1 MSDLIL
7 PNDPSH
13 LMQEYEHRL
22 GASDQAKLDAALKY
36 GWRLTPA
43 TMAVKLTNG
52 WWIPAKHLL
61 YISTIVATEIAKGE
75 ARIILSMPFRH
86 GKSEF
91 LSVNTPVW
99 FLEKW
104 PEKYVMSLTYGKELV
119 TDFSTRVRDTF
130 LNEDL
135 HHLLRT
141 RLNAKKTRAERF
153 LTTKG
158 GGLTAAGIGGPIIGR
173 GADLMLID
181 DYVKNAEEAMSEA
194 HHTKIWEWFRG
205 VAYTR
210 LEPGASLVVLATR
223 WGQNDLIGRLISEMP
238 EENWV
243 VINLPMHAMVN
254 DPLGRELGEVL
265 WPERYNEEACIR
277 IKRALGNFWYQS
289 QCQGDPPASMS
300 GADIG
305 EQIKLIDPKDIPHYR
320 ELKTFRAWDL
330 AASEGSGDFTVG
342 LKMSRQR
349 DTGKIFI
356 TDLVRGQHSPGKNK
370 QITLETAAADGHG
383 VKIWMEMEP
392 GSAGKTVITDY
403 KQLLQGYVFDG
414 DKATGPAEV
423 RASPL
428 IAAIESGK
436 VYMVKEDWNAAL
448 RHEFN
453 AFPGGDH
460 DDIVIAASL
469 AYNKLVHGVSGAVVW
484 GRDAFPQNESNVI
497 PLAKARARAL
507 ARRPVT
513 DQEIHDT
520 PTRRLTW

>member
-1 MSDLIL
+1 MSEIISPGDTEF
-7 PNDPSH
+7 
-13 LMQEYEHRL
+13 MQAHERHL

-43 TMAVKLTNG
+43 TMAVKLTDG

-91 LSVNTPVW
+91 LSVNTPIW

-141 RLNAKKTRAERF
+141 RLNSKKTRAERF

-238 EENWV
+238 EENWT
-243 VINLPMHAMVN
+243 VINLPMHAVVN
-254 DPLGRELGEVL
+254 DPLGREPGEVL
-265 WPERYNEEACIR
+265 WPDRYNEEACNR
-277 IKRALGNFWYQS
+277 IKRALGHFWYEA

-305 EQIKLIDPKDIPHYR
+305 EQIKLIDRSEVPPDR
-320 ELKTFRAWDL
+320 NLKTLRAWDL
-330 AASEGSGDFTVG
+330 AASEGTGDFSVSI
-342 LKMSRQR
+342 KMSRET
-349 DTGKIFI
+349 DSGKIFI
-356 TDLVRGQHSPGKNK
+356 TDLYRRQSSPGQNK
-370 QITLETAAADGHG
+370 QIALETAASDGHG

-392 GSAGKTVITDY
+392 GSSGKTVITDY
-403 KQLLQGYVFDG
+403 KQLLDGYAFEG
-414 DKATGPAEV
+414 ERASGPAEV

-428 IAAIESGK
+428 IAAIEAGK
-436 VYMVKEDWNAAL
+436 VHMVRDDWNGDI

-460 DDIVIAASL
+460 DDIVIAAAL
-469 AYNKLVHGVSGAVVW
+469 AYNKLVHGISGAVVW
-484 GRDAFPQNESNVI
+484 GRDAFDANENVI
-497 PLAKARARAL
+497 PFPRRAEK
-507 ARRPVT
+507 RRPVIT
-513 DQEIHDT
+513 DKEIHDS
-520 PTRRLTW
+520 PMRKLTW